1 MMGVDPDRL
10 KLLRHRKRQGVK
22 DEVFR
27 ADLIEH
33 GFVVAWNEFHDS
45 IRATPSGLLRGG
57 SSGNYVE

>member
-33 GFVVAWNEFHDS
+33 GFVVAWSDAHLEFAGTSQDK
-45 IRATPSGLLRGG
+45 ACGFRGTK
-57 SSGNYVE
+57 